1 MKMNWKLEAAA
12 AAAAE
17 VAPMRQRL
25 QCRLVTL

>member
-1 MKMNWKLEAAA
+1 MKMNWKLEA